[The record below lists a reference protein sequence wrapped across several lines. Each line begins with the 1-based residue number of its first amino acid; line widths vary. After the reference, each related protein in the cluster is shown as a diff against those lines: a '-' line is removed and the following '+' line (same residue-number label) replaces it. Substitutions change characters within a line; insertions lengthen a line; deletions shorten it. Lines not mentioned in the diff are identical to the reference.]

1 VKSGS
6 AADARIRLLFVISSL
21 YIGGAQR
28 QLVQLVQSLDP
39 ARYAITVAVFIG
51 PEAARQQGFYRQL
64 ASLPN
69 VSLSVLTRRGRF
81 DVLGPVFSLVRLI
94 RARDI
99 QLMQTFLNLAS
110 TFGLIAARIAGIPI
124 LASAIRDSRD
134 VGFVYRI
141 CRILQAY
148 GTDILLS
155 NSEAGFDNRF
165 RHRRHNFR
173 VVGNGMDLSRF
184 ESRPETVQ
192 MLRDELRLS
201 RFAHLVGMVATLS
214 AFKDQEAFLRIAARV
229 VAERPGTGFLVVG
242 DGPKRPALE
251 ALAAELGL
259 ARNVIFTGFRKDVD
273 ALTGM
278 LDVACLFTN
287 YRVISEGLPNAVMEA
302 MACAVPV
309 VATDGGGTVEFLRDG
324 IEGYLVVNNDIDAAA
339 ARIKQLLANADLRRT
354 LGTNGHETI
363 RKRFGLDACRA
374 RHEAMYEELLN
385 KCEASRR
392 EKPWIRHR

>member
-1 VKSGS
+1 
-6 AADARIRLLFVISSL
+6 
-21 YIGGAQR
+21 
-28 QLVQLVQSLDP
+28 
-39 ARYAITVAVFIG
+39 
-51 PEAARQQGFYRQL
+51 
-64 ASLPN
+64 
-69 VSLSVLTRRGRF
+69 
-81 DVLGPVFSLVRLI
+81 
-94 RARDI
+94 
-99 QLMQTFLNLAS
+99 
-110 TFGLIAARIAGIPI
+110 
-124 LASAIRDSRD
+124 
-134 VGFVYRI
+134 
-141 CRILQAY
+141 
-148 GTDILLS
+148 
-155 NSEAGFDNRF
+155 
-165 RHRRHNFR
+165 
-173 VVGNGMDLSRF
+173 MDLSRF